1 MSTDENTPQ
10 PTEADAQQE
19 ELSENAKRLHELDE
33 LKQQVAKRLKDNQ
46 RFLERFM
53 DDDFEDEIEKELA
66 DDEDEDEPFE
76 EL

>member
-1 MSTDENTPQ
+1 MSIEENTPQ
-10 PTEADAQQE
+10 PAEQDAPQE
-19 ELSENAKRLHELDE
+19 ELSENVKRLHELDE

-66 DDEDEDEPFE
+66 DDEDEPFE

>member
-1 MSTDENTPQ
+1 MSEEKNIPQ
-10 PTEADAQQE
+10 PAETDASQE
-19 ELSENAKRLHELDE
+19 ELSENAKRLNELDE

-66 DDEDEDEPFE
+66 DDEDEPFE